1 MNTQLFNVENTGG
14 HAAPTGQASGRPR
27 CILLLP
33 LPSSLPCLDRGL
45 TIVTLALG
53 MPPRQWSHHP
63 CPAPRYHSRLMP
75 PCRRRHRL
83 ALVAVMPSLQLRLRY
98 LAPRHPPCCHPT
110 VHSPQPARCPLSAT
124 ASRPPHPSQ
133 LPTRCPLG
141 AHSPQPPHGPLS
153 TVDLWSPCRS
163 RIVAPTLLTASP
175 RPPTCCPLCQWA
187 WWRSHGYATSG
198 VPHGVPICFN
208 FFNKI
213 CHLTFIETFNVKT
226 NLPLNKHENSVTNLS
241 Y

>member
-14 HAAPTGQASGRPR
+14 HAAPTGPASGRPH

-98 LAPRHPPCCHPT
+98 LARRHPPCCHPT
-110 VHSPQPARCPLSAT
+110 VHSPQLARCPLSAT

-133 LPTRCPLG
+133 LPTRCPLVAPLG
-141 AHSPQPPHGPLS
+141 LTRRNRPMAPSPLS
-153 TVDLWSPCRS
+153 TCGPLAAAALWPPRS
-163 RIVAPTLLTASP
+163 SLPHRGHPHVAPCASGP
-175 RPPTCCPLCQWA
+175 GGAHMGMPL
-187 WWRSHGYATSG
+187 
-198 VPHGVPICFN
+198 VV
-208 FFNKI
+208 
-213 CHLTFIETFNVKT
+213 CHMAYQ
-226 NLPLNKHENSVTNLS
+226 SVLIFLIKFVT
-241 Y
+241 

>member
-14 HAAPTGQASGRPR
+14 HAAPTGPASGRPH

-75 PCRRRHRL
+75 PCRRRQRL
-83 ALVAVMPSLQLRLRY
+83 ALASPSLQSC
-98 LAPRHPPCCHPT
+98 RHFNC
-110 VHSPQPARCPLSAT
+110 
-124 ASRPPHPSQ
+124 
-133 LPTRCPLG
+133 
-141 AHSPQPPHGPLS
+141 
-153 TVDLWSPCRS
+153 
-163 RIVAPTLLTASP
+163 
-175 RPPTCCPLCQWA
+175 
-187 WWRSHGYATSG
+187 GYATSPLATPLVATPRSTHRSRPAAHSPPPPRG
-198 VPHGVPICFN
+198 HHTPHNSPLAAPLLPPWGSLAATAPWPPLHCRLVVPLPQPHCGPHAPH
-208 FFNKI
+208 
-213 CHLTFIETFNVKT
+213 CHTAATHM
-226 NLPLNKHENSVTNLS
+226 LPLVPVGLVALTWVC